1 MEVFFNAYYL
11 FSIVII
17 TVGIHW
23 IFNIQQKILWSS
35 ELMELLEKDAE
46 MPNPLRRDAINALY
60 KKTNLQIFIYY
71 IWLFLGFFSSQR
83 LFFPLIIITELIAL
97 KSTSKELKLKEL
109 AFRRRLGY
117 IIELIIITF
126 IYVNHLFGIIIL

>member
-83 LFFPLIIITELIAL
+83 LFFPLIIITELITL

-109 AFRRRLGY
+109 VFRRRLGY